1 MIRRGLLGAALAGF
15 VVIPLIAPA
24 FWLTLLD
31 IAGISA
37 LIGLGLVLLTG
48 AAGLTSFGQAAFAGI
63 AAYAAAYLITTAGFS
78 PLEALPVSLLA
89 VGLAAVLLGGVTLRL
104 SGHYLPIST
113 IAWAAAIFYLFARL
127 QVLGGQTGISGIPP
141 ISLFG
146 LQLTSGRSCFVLIW
160 ACVLCV
166 IITQSWLL
174 RARAGRAIRSL
185 RAGTLLAESFGIP
198 VFRTRL
204 TAFVY
209 AALLAGLAGW
219 LYLEFIRFL
228 NPSPFDITAGIKDLF
243 VVMIGGAAY
252 PWGAV
257 AGAAILSSL
266 PEVLQAITSG
276 QNENYD
282 LIAYGVIIV
291 LLLQRSRIGLVGALI
306 ARFPA
311 LRAPAVN
318 VTPSAASLPSRK
330 LPRRGEVLLQ
340 AAHVE
345 KWFGGLCAV
354 KDMSFEV
361 RAGEIVGLIGPNG
374 AGKSTM
380 FNLITGAA
388 APSAGQIT
396 LCGTDVTGAPPGAA
410 IRLGVSRSFQHVKLL
425 RGASVLE
432 NVMIGG
438 HLRGRKGLLAG
449 MFRADRAEEASLAA
463 EAARQLGRV
472 GLADVMHRPAGS
484 LALGP
489 QRLVEVAR
497 ALCADPVLLLLD
509 EPAAGLRHA
518 EKQELAQLLHAL
530 RDAGI
535 AVLLVEHDMDFVMNL
550 VDRLVVM
557 DAGAKLTEGLPGVVQ
572 ADQRVLD
579 VYLGGV
585 A

>member
-1 MIRRGLLGAALAGF
+1 MMRRILWGAAIAGF
-15 VVIPLIAPA
+15 VIIPCAAPS

-31 IAGISA
+31 IAGILA

-63 AAYAAAYLITTAGFS
+63 AAYVCAYLTTMAGFS
-78 PLEALPVSLLA
+78 PLMALPVCLLA
-89 VGLAAVLLGGVTLRL
+89 VALAAVILGAVTLRL

-127 QVLGGQTGISGIPP
+127 QFLGGQTGLDGIPP
-141 ISLFG
+141 INLG
-146 LQLTSGRSCFVLIW
+146 AWQATSAASCFVLIW
-160 ACVLCV
+160 ACVLA
-166 IITQSWLL
+166 IIVTQKFLL
-174 RARAGRAIRSL
+174 RARAGRAIRTL
-185 RAGTLLAESFGIP
+185 RGGTLLAESFGIP

-204 TAFVY
+204 TVFVY

-219 LYLEFIRFL
+219 LYVEFIRFL
-228 NPSPFDITAGIKDLF
+228 NPTPFDITAGIKDLF
-243 VVMIGGAAY
+243 VVMIGGAAF

-257 AGAAILSSL
+257 AGAAVLTAL
-266 PEVLQAITSG
+266 PEILQAVTSG

-282 LIAYGVIIV
+282 LIAYGLIIV
-291 LLLQRSRIGLVGALI
+291 LLLQRSRIGLVGALV
-306 ARFPA
+306 ARFPGLQA
-311 LRAPAVN
+311 AAVRLRPAAP
-318 VTPSAASLPSRK
+318 LPARIV
-330 LPRRGEVLLQ
+330 PRRGEVLLR
-340 AAHVE
+340 AEKVE

-354 KDMSFEV
+354 RDMSFEV

-388 APSAGQIT
+388 TPSSGRIA
-396 LCGTDVTGAPPGAA
+396 LCGTDVTGAAPGAA

-425 RGASVLE
+425 RGATVLE
-432 NVMIGG
+432 NVSIGA
-438 HLRGRKGLLAG
+438 HLRGRKGVLAG
-449 MFRADRAEEASLAA
+449 MFRADRAEEASIAA
-463 EAARQLGRV
+463 EAARQLARV

-518 EKQELAQLLHAL
+518 EKQELAQLLHGL

-550 VDRLVVM
+550 VDRIVVM
-557 DAGAKLTEGLPGVVQ
+557 DAGAKLTEGQPAAVQ

-585 A
+585 E